1 MWSRTG
7 CTCCKAAALSSRATR
22 ASPWSSS
29 GAVTASSK
37 TRREGTGTTPMSAV
51 VDFPVKPEA
60 RPYLEA
66 FGRVHHKN
74 DPDWLAGY
82 RNRSLARF
90 AELGFPTRRSEAW
103 RYLDLR
109 ALEQRPMLP
118 AVRESAALTST
129 VRAQLAEIGLAEPT
143 HRLVLVNGA
152 FAPELSRLDQLPAGV
167 WLGPMA
173 AAIAERPDLVRAGLE
188 TQSMDQPFASLNAAF
203 FADGF
208 VLDVAPGV
216 ALERPVEIVHLSDD
230 STGGSLHTRSLVVAG
245 RESRA
250 TLVEIYAGAGEYW
263 RNDVVELRLGAG
275 SELARITLVEEGAEA
290 LHFGETLATLDAASR
305 LSSFVLLLGGRTVRH
320 EATVRSEGERSHC
333 DLNGAFL
340 LSGRQEANILTTVDH
355 MAPGGETREM
365 FKGVAAGRAHGAFQG
380 RITVRPGAQ
389 KVDAHQLSRN
399 LVLGPRAAIDTKP
412 ELEIYAD
419 DVKCSHGAAVGD
431 LDEAALFYLLT
442 RGIPREAARRMLI
455 EAFVREAVELVGQPP
470 LREHLLSRLTRRLA
484 MLEE

>member
-1 MWSRTG
+1 
-7 CTCCKAAALSSRATR
+7 
-22 ASPWSSS
+22 
-29 GAVTASSK
+29 
-37 TRREGTGTTPMSAV
+37 MSAV

-66 FGRVHHKN
+66 FATDRHKS

-82 RNRSLARF
+82 RKRSLARF
-90 AELGFPTRRSEAW
+90 AELGFPSRRSEAW

-109 ALEQRPMLP
+109 ALEQRPIVP
-118 AVRESAALTST
+118 AEHETGVITSAVRAELT
-129 VRAQLAEIGLAEPT
+129 EIGLAEPA
-143 HRLVLVNGA
+143 HRLVLVNGVY
-152 FAPELSRLDQLPAGV
+152 APELSRLDHIPSGV

-173 AAIAERPDLVRAGLE
+173 AAIAERPDLVRSGLE
-188 TQSMDQPFASLNAAF
+188 AQSDRPFASLNAAF

-216 ALERPVEIVHLSDD
+216 ALERPVEIVHLSASVIDR
-230 STGGSLHTRSLVVAG
+230 SLHTRSLVVAG
-245 RESRA
+245 RDSRA
-250 TLVEIYAGAGEYW
+250 TIIESFSGRGNYW

-275 SELARITLVEEGAEA
+275 AELARVTLVEEGTDA
-290 LHFGETLATLDAASR
+290 LHFGETLATLDVASQ

-320 EATVRSEGERSHC
+320 DVTVRSEGEGSHC
-333 DLNGAFL
+333 QLNGAFL
-340 LSGRQEANILTTVDH
+340 LSGRQEANILTAVDH
-355 MAPGGETREM
+355 MAPGGATREI

-431 LDEAALFYLLT
+431 LDEAALFYLRA
-442 RGIPREAARRMLI
+442 RGIPSGEARRMLI
-455 EAFVREAVELVGQPP
+455 EAFAREAVELVEQAA
-470 LREHLLSRLTRRLA
+470 LREHLRTRLARRLA
-484 MLEE
+484 TLEE

>member
-1 MWSRTG
+1 
-7 CTCCKAAALSSRATR
+7 
-22 ASPWSSS
+22 
-29 GAVTASSK
+29 
-37 TRREGTGTTPMSAV
+37 MSAV

-66 FGRVHHKN
+66 FGRDRHQG

-90 AELGFPTRRSEAW
+90 AELGFPSRRSEAW

-109 ALEQRPMLP
+109 QLEQRPMLP
-118 AVRESAALTST
+118 VRRETAVITST
-129 VRAQLAEIGLAEPT
+129 VRAQLAEIGLVEPA
-143 HRLVLVNGA
+143 HRLVLINGH
-152 FAPELSRLDQLPAGV
+152 FSPELSRLDQLPSGV

-173 AAIAERPDLVRAGLE
+173 AAIAERPDLVRAELE
-188 TQSMDQPFASLNAAF
+188 TQTADRPFAFLNAAF
-203 FADGF
+203 FVDGF

-216 ALERPVEIVHLSDD
+216 GLERPVEIVHLSDD
-230 STGGSLHTRSLVVAG
+230 NSSGSLHTRSLVVAG

-250 TLVEIYAGAGEYW
+250 TLVESYAGVSEYW

-275 SELARITLVEEGAEA
+275 SELAQVTLVEEAAEA

-320 EATVRSEGERSHC
+320 EATVRSEGERTRC

-355 MAPGGETREM
+355 IAPGGETREI

-399 LVLGPRAAIDTKP
+399 LVLGARAAIDTKP

-431 LDEAALFYLLT
+431 LDEVALFYLRA
-442 RGIPREAARRMLI
+442 RGIPSHEARRMLI
-455 EAFVREAVELVGQPP
+455 EAFAREAVELVEQTP
-470 LREHLLSRLTRRLA
+470 LREHLQSRLARRLA
-484 MLEE
+484 TLEE

>member
-1 MWSRTG
+1 
-7 CTCCKAAALSSRATR
+7 
-22 ASPWSSS
+22 
-29 GAVTASSK
+29 
-37 TRREGTGTTPMSAV
+37 MSAV

-60 RPYLEA
+60 RPYLET
-66 FGRVHHKN
+66 FGHTRHRD

-82 RNRSLARF
+82 RSRSLARF
-90 AELGFPTRRSEAW
+90 AELGFPSRRSEAW
-103 RYLDLR
+103 RYLDLHR
-109 ALEQRPMLP
+109 LEQRPMLP
-118 AVRESAALTST
+118 VGSGTAVVTSAVHEQLT
-129 VRAQLAEIGLAEPT
+129 EIGLAEPT
-143 HRLVLVNGA
+143 HRLVLVDGR
-152 FAPELSRLDQLPAGV
+152 FAPELSRLDRLPSGV

-173 AAIAERPDLVRAGLE
+173 AAITERPDLVRAGFE
-188 TQSMDQPFASLNAAF
+188 PQPQDRPFASLNGAF

-230 STGGSLHTRSLVVAG
+230 NTASSLHTRSLVVAG
-245 RESRA
+245 LDSRA

-263 RNDVVELRLGAG
+263 RNDVVELQLGTR

-290 LHFGETLATLDAASR
+290 LHFGETLAALDAASR

-320 EATVRSEGERSHC
+320 DVTVRSEGERSRC

-340 LSGRQEANILTTVDH
+340 LSGRQEANILTAVDH
-355 MAPGGETREM
+355 MAPGGETRET

-419 DVKCSHGAAVGD
+419 DVKCSHGATVGD
-431 LDEAALFYLLT
+431 LDEAALFT
-442 RGIPREAARRMLI
+442 CAPAASQ
-455 EAFVREAVELVGQPP
+455 A
-470 LREHLLSRLTRRLA
+470 TRRA
-484 MLEE
+484 EC